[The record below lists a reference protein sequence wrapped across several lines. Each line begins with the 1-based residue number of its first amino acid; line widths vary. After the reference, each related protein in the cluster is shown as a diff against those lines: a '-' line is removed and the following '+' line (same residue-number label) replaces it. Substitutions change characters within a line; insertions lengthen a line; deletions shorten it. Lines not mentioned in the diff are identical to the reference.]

1 MGAFCHKTEQKTAL
15 KCVFQEKIRKK
26 TLTDGKGTLPQPK
39 TGRFK
44 RFFAQKRP
52 FFSRFQVC
60 PRTQNRKIRK
70 TYIQIRRFGSL
81 NQKRS
86 PFAPFYPDFFRH
98 FRHSGSPDRQF
109 FRKTEVPNL
118 QFGVKN
124 ARCGA
129 MRAIFAHFQT
139 LSPWEKRTILQKLTL
154 KKGFPQSFLAYW
166 QPESYKTAPDGQI
179 RLNDFQIRKCIFLKI
194 FFNRTENHTPT
205 HG

>member
-39 TGRFK
+39 TGHFE

-52 FFSRFQVC
+52 FFSRIQVC
-60 PRTQNRKIRK
+60 PRTQNRKISK
-70 TYIQIRRFGSL
+70 NPIQIRRFGSFGW
-81 NQKRS
+81 KC
-86 PFAPFYPDFFRH
+86 APFTPVFLVFSRH

-124 ARCGA
+124 TRCSA
-129 MRAIFAHFQT
+129 MRAKFAHFQT
-139 LSPWEKRTILQKLTL
+139 LSPWKKR
-154 KKGFPQSFLAYW
+154 A
-166 QPESYKTAPDGQI
+166 
-179 RLNDFQIRKCIFLKI
+179 IF
-194 FFNRTENHTPT
+194 
-205 HG
+205 

>member
-39 TGRFK
+39 TGRFE

-60 PRTQNRKIRK
+60 PRAQNRKISK
-70 TYIQIRRFGSL
+70 NPIQIRRFGSL
-81 NQKRS
+81 KQKRS
-86 PFAPFYPDFFRH
+86 LFAPFYPDFFRH

-109 FRKTEVPNL
+109 FRKAEVPNF
-118 QFGVKN
+118 QFEVKN

-129 MRAIFAHFQT
+129 MRAIFDPFSDPFPVGKTGNFSKINVKKEVFLNHFG
-139 LSPWEKRTILQKLTL
+139 ILAT
-154 KKGFPQSFLAYW
+154 
-166 QPESYKTAPDGQI
+166 
-179 RLNDFQIRKCIFLKI
+179 RK
-194 FFNRTENHTPT
+194 P
-205 HG
+205 

>member
-39 TGRFK
+39 TGRFY
-44 RFFAQKRP
+44 RFSAQKRP

-60 PRTQNRKIRK
+60 PRMRNRKIQK

-98 FRHSGSPDRQF
+98 FGHSGSPDRQF
-109 FRKTEVPNL
+109 FRKTEVRNL

-129 MRAIFAHFQT
+129 MRAIFAPFSDPFPVEKTGNFSKIYVKKEVFHNHFWHIGN
-139 LSPWEKRTILQKLTL
+139 PKAIK
-154 KKGFPQSFLAYW
+154 
-166 QPESYKTAPDGQI
+166 
-179 RLNDFQIRKCIFLKI
+179 
-194 FFNRTENHTPT
+194 
-205 HG
+205 

>member
-1 MGAFCHKTEQKTAL
+1 MSAFCHKTEQKTAL

-26 TLTDGKGTLPQPK
+26 TLTDGKDTLPQPK
-39 TGRFK
+39 TGRFY
-44 RFFAQKRP
+44 RFSAQKSP
-52 FFSRFQVC
+52 FFSRFRVC
-60 PRTQNRKIRK
+60 PRTQNRKIQK

-129 MRAIFAHFQT
+129 MRAIFDPFSDF
-139 LSPWEKRTILQKLTL
+139 SPWRKRAIFQEFTL
-154 KKGFPQSFLAYW
+154 KKRFSTIILAYR
-166 QPESYKTAPDGQI
+166 QPESHKTAPYKSD
-179 RLNDFQIRKCIFLKI
+179 
-194 FFNRTENHTPT
+194 
-205 HG
+205 